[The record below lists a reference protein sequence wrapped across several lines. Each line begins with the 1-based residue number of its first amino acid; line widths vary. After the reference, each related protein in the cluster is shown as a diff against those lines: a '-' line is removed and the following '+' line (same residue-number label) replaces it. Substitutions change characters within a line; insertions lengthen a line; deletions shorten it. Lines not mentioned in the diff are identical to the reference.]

1 VTFDDN
7 ALEQRLLG
15 ALNAAAA
22 AVEPSGDLWSR
33 VLHSIDED
41 RRHRRRVISVM
52 VASLAIMCLAAV
64 AVLVS
69 LEEHPT
75 LSALGHRVGWWQ
87 LELVESVVLV
97 TLIACMAPAIR
108 RFGRGYA
115 DDLFPQG
122 DTTGDRLIA
131 LLDVA
136 YLLVFTGYLFVS
148 AEFTKPHAYVVWDF
162 GEQLAGSVA
171 RIAGLLLLMGVL
183 HAATFMALPLLALV
197 ANTTRT
203 GRRLPGWVAW
213 LVAIPFLI
221 VFFKIVLVLVAGL
234 ATTLD

>member
-15 ALNAAAA
+15 ALHAAA
-22 AVEPSGDLWSR
+22 AVEPSADLWSR

-41 RRHRRRVISVM
+41 RRHRRRVISVI
-52 VASLAIMCLAAV
+52 AGSLTVVLFAVV

-69 LEEHPT
+69 LEEPAT
-75 LSALGHRVGWWQ
+75 TSSLGYRVGWWQ
-87 LELVESVVLV
+87 LELVESAVLV
-97 TLIACMAPAIR
+97 TLIAGMAPAIR

-122 DTTGDRLIA
+122 DTTGGRLVA

-136 YLLVFTGYLFVS
+136 YLLVFTGYLLVS
-148 AEFTKPHAYVVWDF
+148 AEFTEPNAYILWNL
-162 GEQLAGSVA
+162 GEQLSGSVA
-171 RIAGLLLLMGVL
+171 RIGGLLLLMGVL
-183 HAATFMALPLLALV
+183 HAATFMALPILALV
-197 ANTTRT
+197 TNTTRT

-213 LVAIPFLI
+213 VVAIPFLVI
-221 VFFKIVLVLVAGL
+221 AFQIMLLLIAGL
-234 ATTLD
+234 ASTLG